1 MTKGQLERRKAPA
14 LKQQALGTGRLLLFQ
29 QKKIFFLAHKAMR
42 HFARWVCLHWAHGN
56 PMAVCHRD
64 CRAGR
69 RGMATVTHDVF
80 LICLQRESSNAEL
93 PGSGLMPKIPRQWWP
108 SEVHPGNQIER
119 HQEKQGIV
127 SLQPTPQVERVRR
140 GTLLRQRLVRP
151 YQLVCT
157 GNLDKGWG
165 TRLWHE
171 EPPWFI
177 SFLPERTNS
186 SDIHR
191 VKTFKTQ
198 HKLSSYKS
206 WN

>member
-1 MTKGQLERRKAPA
+1 MTKGKLKRRKAPA

-29 QKKIFFLAHKAMR
+29 QKIFFLACKAMR
-42 HFARWVCLHWAHGN
+42 HFARWVCLYRAHGN
-56 PMAVCHRD
+56 PMAVCK
-64 CRAGR
+64 AGR

-80 LICLQRESSNAEL
+80 LICLQTESSNAEL
-93 PGSGLMPKIPRQWWP
+93 PDSGLIPKNPRQWWP

-119 HQEKQGIV
+119 HQEKQGIIP
-127 SLQPTPQVERVRR
+127 LQPTPQVERVRR
-140 GTLLRQRLVRP
+140 GTLLRQWLVRP
-151 YQLVCT
+151 YRLVCT

-165 TRLWHE
+165 TQLWHAE
-171 EPPWFI
+171 APWFI
-177 SFLPERTNS
+177 SLIPERTNS

-198 HKLSSYKS
+198 HKWCSYKS